1 MQRPD
6 QISLNAVR
14 IFIAVAEC
22 GSFKLAASR
31 LSVTPGAVSR
41 QILNLEISMGVQLF
55 NRSNNA
61 ICLTDT
67 GDAFLRQSWSG
78 LHILNHAIETAM
90 GDGQEVTVQ
99 VPTTLA
105 TRWLIPL
112 LVEFKKR
119 WPDIAVR
126 IETNDGTGLV
136 QSVRADI
143 TVAYFPISESI
154 QNAEVLIED
163 RCRPYL
169 APSLLLQ
176 ISDPTDLSSIPAL
189 QCTSS
194 NWDWKAWLLET
205 ATQDVQLRFE
215 GYFDLDDV
223 ALRAA
228 ISGMGMVLASEFI
241 VQDDLDEGLI
251 CALPDTPEVLLG
263 HYTLH
268 TSKNRNAASDIFAGW
283 LRSTM

>member
-1 MQRPD
+1 MHTSN

-14 IFIAVAEC
+14 VFIAVAEC
-22 GSFKLAASR
+22 GSFKLAALR
-31 LSVTPGAVSR
+31 LLVTPGAVSR
-41 QILNLEISMGVQLF
+41 QILNLETSMGVQLF

-61 ICLTDT
+61 IRLTDT
-67 GDAFLRQSWSG
+67 GDAFLRQSRSG

-90 GDGQEVTVQ
+90 GDGREVTVQ

-136 QSVRADI
+136 QSVRADV
-143 TVAYFPISESI
+143 TVAYFPVSESI

-169 APSLLLQ
+169 APSLLSQ
-176 ISDPTDLSSIPAL
+176 IPDPTDLSSIPAL
-189 QCTSS
+189 QCTTS
-194 NWDWKAWLLET
+194 NWDWKAWSIET
-205 ATQDVQLRFE
+205 ETPDVQLRFE

-241 VQDDLDEGLI
+241 VRDDLDAGLI

-268 TSKNRNAASDIFAGW
+268 TSRNRNAAADVFARW
-283 LRSTM
+283 LRGTV

>member
-6 QISLNAVR
+6 QVSLNAVR
-14 IFIAVAEC
+14 IFITVAEW
-22 GSFKLAASR
+22 GSFKLAAAR

-41 QILNLEISMGVQLF
+41 QILNLETAMGVQLF

-61 ICLTDT
+61 IRLPET
-67 GDAFLRQSWSG
+67 GDVFLRQSQSG
-78 LHILNHAIETAM
+78 LHILKHAIETAI

-112 LVEFKKR
+112 LAEFKKR

-136 QSVRADI
+136 QSVRADV
-143 TVAYFPISESI
+143 TVAYFPVSESI
-154 QNAEVLIED
+154 QNAEVLIQD

-169 APSLLLQ
+169 APSLLSQ
-176 ISDPTDLSSIPAL
+176 IPDPTDLSSIPAL

-194 NWDWKAWLLET
+194 NWDWKAWSIET
-205 ATQDVQLRFE
+205 ETQDVQLRFE
-215 GYFDLDDV
+215 GTYDLDDV
-223 ALRAA
+223 A
-228 ISGMGMVLASEFI
+228 
-241 VQDDLDEGLI
+241 
-251 CALPDTPEVLLG
+251 
-263 HYTLH
+263 
-268 TSKNRNAASDIFAGW
+268 
-283 LRSTM
+283 